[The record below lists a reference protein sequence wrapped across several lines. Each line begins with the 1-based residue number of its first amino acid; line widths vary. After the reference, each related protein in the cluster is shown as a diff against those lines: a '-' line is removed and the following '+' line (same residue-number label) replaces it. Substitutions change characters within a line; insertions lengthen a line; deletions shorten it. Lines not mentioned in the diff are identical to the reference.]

1 MSINEQAKIILR
13 ELDKE
18 YSISSYMEEFALRGI
33 VAGLKK
39 IKRMEEE
46 NDVETNHTN

>member
-1 MSINEQAKIILR
+1 MNINEQAQIILR

-39 IKRMEEE
+39 IKKLEDQEKCSKTE
-46 NDVETNHTN
+46 

>member
-18 YSISSYMEEFALRGI
+18 YSVPSYMEEYAIRGI
-33 VAGLKK
+33 IAGLKK

-46 NDVETNHTN
+46 